1 MRLLLIN
8 PNSTRSMTEQA
19 HRSAERVAAPHTL
32 LESINPTSSPASI
45 EGHADEAM
53 AVPAMLAE
61 VRKGEMR
68 GIDAYVIACFDD
80 PGLGAA
86 REIARG
92 PVIGICQA
100 AVQVAMNIATR
111 FTIITTLPR
120 SVPIIED
127 LADAYGAG
135 HRCRKV
141 RSVDMPVLALEEDLA
156 HTEEMLVQEI
166 LKARQEDGAEAIILG
181 CAGMSELCDRL
192 KARTGMPVID
202 GVTAA
207 VKLAEALVGGGYAT
221 SKVGAY
227 DYPRAKENPACRL
240 ADVAD

>member
-1 MRLLLIN
+1 MRILLVN
-8 PNSTRSMTEQA
+8 PNSTTSMTEQA
-19 HRSAERVAAPHTL
+19 HRSAERVTAATTR
-32 LESINPTSSPASI
+32 LESVNPTTSPASI

-61 VRKGEMR
+61 IRAGEAR
-68 GIDAYVIACFDD
+68 GVDAYVIACFDD

-100 AVQVAMNIATR
+100 AIQVAMTIATR
-111 FTIITTLPR
+111 FSIITTLPR

-127 LADAYGAG
+127 LVDAYGAG

-156 HTEEMLVQEI
+156 HTEEMLVREI
-166 LKARQEDGAEAIILG
+166 LRAKQEDGAEAIILG

-207 VKLAEALVGGGYAT
+207 IKLAEALVGAGYST

-227 DYPRAKENPACRL
+227 DYPRVKSAAVAL
-240 ADVAD
+240 AVDAVA

>member
-1 MRLLLIN
+1 M
-8 PNSTRSMTEQA
+8 
-19 HRSAERVAAPHTL
+19 
-32 LESINPTSSPASI
+32 
-45 EGHADEAM
+45 
-53 AVPAMLAE
+53 
-61 VRKGEMR
+61 
-68 GIDAYVIACFDD
+68 
-80 PGLGAA
+80 
-86 REIARG
+86 
-92 PVIGICQA
+92 
-100 AVQVAMNIATR
+100 
-111 FTIITTLPR
+111 
-120 SVPIIED
+120 PIIED
-127 LADAYGAG
+127 LAEAYGAG

-207 VKLAEALVGGGYAT
+207 VKLAEALVGGGYVT

-227 DYPRAKENPACRL
+227 DYPRAKEVPACRL
-240 ADVAD
+240 VDVAG

>member
-1 MRLLLIN
+1 
-8 PNSTRSMTEQA
+8 
-19 HRSAERVAAPHTL
+19 
-32 LESINPTSSPASI
+32 
-45 EGHADEAM
+45 M

-61 VRKGEMR
+61 IRKGEMR

-227 DYPRAKENPACRL
+227 DYPRAKESPACRL
-240 ADVAD
+240 ADVAG